1 MKDFLFDFL
10 NGPWIPAIMIIAG
23 ILIFAIV
30 YYRTEKQVN
39 AYRKDIQQKIVNG
52 LAFGEYFNFFR
63 EPVYALGEKEKKF
76 ITSLG
81 QPVSL
86 PDDKPLELIFHKL
99 GADSQIPS
107 NGYAVICEKTDV
119 RKSDNALLLF
129 FCPANHSRAEWT
141 VIFNDKKQLV
151 CEHHQMG
158 RLTIDSP
165 TDKNLR
171 TGDVITLMSVVR
183 SAKENLLLFS
193 DKPAERPLVL
203 RYEIL

>member
-1 MKDFLFDFL
+1 MEFLILSTPADVA
-10 NGPWIPAIMIIAG
+10 IPAIMIIAG

>member
-30 YYRTEKQVN
+30 YYRTEKQVD
-39 AYRKDIQQKIVNG
+39 AYRKDVQQMLVNG
-52 LAFGEYFNFFR
+52 LAFSEYFNFFR

-76 ITSLG
+76 VTSLG

-99 GADSQIPS
+99 GAESQIPS

-119 RKSDNALLLF
+119 RKSDAALLLY
-129 FCPANHSRAEWT
+129 FCPACHKRAEWT
-141 VIFNDKKQLV
+141 VLFADKKHIV
-151 CEHHQMG
+151 CEHPQMG
-158 RLTIDSP
+158 RVVIDAP
-165 TDKNLR
+165 ANRKFCA
-171 TGDVITLMSVVR
+171 GDVVTLKSDVR
-183 SAKENLLLFS
+183 LRKEHLFFYS
-193 DKPAERPLVL
+193 QKPEEYPHIL

>member
-30 YYRTEKQVN
+30 YYRTEKQVD
-39 AYRKDIQQKIVNG
+39 AYRKDVQQMLVNG
-52 LAFGEYFNFFR
+52 LAFSEYFDTFKTAI
-63 EPVYALGEKEKKF
+63 YAVGKEKKQF
-76 ITSLG
+76 VTSTG
-81 QPVSL
+81 TTISL

-171 TGDVITLMSVVR
+171 TGDVITLMSVVH

>member
-141 VIFNDKKQLV
+141 VISNDKKQLV

-171 TGDVITLMSVVR
+171 TGDVITLMSVVH

-193 DKPAERPLVL
+193 DKPAECPLVL

>member
-171 TGDVITLMSVVR
+171 TGDVITLMSVVH

-193 DKPAERPLVL
+193 DKPAECPLVL